1 MLNLLR
7 SEWFTLARRPM
18 AWVLLVLLLALFV
31 LLRGVEFLAVA
42 LTDGLLTGGEA
53 RVELLRAEQIA
64 QFRLQL
70 TFPGIFGAAL
80 SHINGLGGLC
90 AIVLAAGALGSE
102 YSWGTLRTQLARQPN
117 RARYL
122 LAKLAA
128 LLLVLLAGIGLMLA
142 LAALL
147 GLLFGAL
154 LGTAGGGLGPAHL
167 LALPLGALRALYV
180 LLPYVLLTLAGCAIG
195 RSVLAGAAAGFLFL
209 SLDVGL
215 GALSFLGG
223 LGGAVAWLISLVLQ
237 PNINTLVVLNSRSF
251 GLDPAVLT
259 RSLDLARL
267 PSPLQATLVIAAYS
281 ALFGWYTWRA
291 FARRDIGGAG

>member
-1 MLNLLR
+1 MLNLIR
-7 SEWFTLARRPM
+7 SEWFKLARRPM
-18 AWVLLVLLLALFV
+18 AWLLLALLLALFV

-53 RVELLRAEQIA
+53 RVEILRPEQIA

-80 SHINGLGGLC
+80 SHVNGLGGLC

-102 YSWGTLRTQLARQPN
+102 YSWGTLRTQLARQPS

-128 LLLVLLAGIGLMLA
+128 LLLALLSGIGLVLA

-154 LGTAGGGLGPAHL
+154 LGVDGGFGPAHL

-209 SLDVGL
+209 TLDVGL
-215 GALSFLGG
+215 GALSFLAG

-251 GLDPAVLT
+251 GLDPAALT
-259 RSLDLARL
+259 RSLDLATL

-281 ALFGWYTWRA
+281 ALFGWYLWRA